1 MPSRAPRPGKFARS
15 VTAFKEVLGSQDFLY
30 GLKRLS
36 TSFSFWPPQVSLPMN
51 TVSERILS
59 GRRRRATEPAVSL
72 AQVNAFYARLL
83 NSTDFLTADERFLE
97 LISRSY

>member
-1 MPSRAPRPGKFARS
+1 
-15 VTAFKEVLGSQDFLY
+15 
-30 GLKRLS
+30 
-36 TSFSFWPPQVSLPMN
+36 MN

-59 GRRRRATEPAVSL
+59 GRCRRATEPAVSL